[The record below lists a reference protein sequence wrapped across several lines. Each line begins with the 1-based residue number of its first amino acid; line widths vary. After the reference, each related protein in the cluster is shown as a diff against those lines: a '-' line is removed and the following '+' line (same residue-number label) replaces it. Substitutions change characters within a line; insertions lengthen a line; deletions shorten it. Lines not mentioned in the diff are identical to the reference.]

1 MDERTQFHSLRR
13 AFLRR
18 FLEHEFLAAGGD
30 LRDLLSNVL
39 ALLGAFGVCVAF
51 LLLRKHVFGIAGMP
65 AEMRAAVSWSDQEFL
80 MSMTIAVAGIFVII
94 CWDALFPDRTDCMV
108 LSALPVRARTVLA
121 AKLVAVFTV
130 FAFLVTAANAV
141 PMLVF
146 PTLMIANGTGENPAL
161 WFVAQFVATTA
172 AALFVFAAAAAVQ
185 GVLINLLPYRAF
197 RKVSAA
203 CQLGAV
209 FLLLIMFLA
218 TPDIAT
224 PGRLGAPENRLA
236 STVLPAFWFLGL
248 YQAIMGSTLPV
259 AGRLAQM
266 ALCGLGSAVL
276 IATVSY
282 WAGYARYV
290 RRTVED
296 AGAAALRV
304 RRGRGLMPPFAD
316 WLVVHEPGERAIFH
330 FMWRTMTR
338 SRTHRLVFAAYMSL
352 GLTYLAMG
360 NIGLMEGRGV
370 EKLLKPDAATG
381 GIPIVLSFFALVGM
395 RNLFSLPVEL
405 RANWLFKLTEKAT
418 PREALRAVYKLM
430 LVGGVLPAVAFSLP
444 VYSVLWGPATG
455 IRFAVLV
462 LLVELIVTEKL
473 MRDFRKI
480 PFACSYLPGK
490 ANLKLTFAIYVV
502 LFLMAAWMVT
512 NLAVSMAGR
521 TRGFIW
527 GVGLS
532 LAWLGWRAWRR
543 RVERGWPGFQYED
556 KAEWQPVTLELT

>member
-1 MDERTQFHSLRR
+1 MDERTQFHSLRK
-13 AFLRR
+13 AFMQR
-18 FLEHEFLAAGGD
+18 FLEHEFLSAGGD

-39 ALLGAFGVCVAF
+39 AVLGAFGVCVAF

-65 AEMRAAVSWSDQEFL
+65 PSMRAAVSWSDQEFL

-108 LSALPVRARTVLA
+108 LSALPVRPRTVLA
-121 AKLVAVFTV
+121 AKLAAVFTV

-146 PTLMIANGTGENPAL
+146 PTLMIANGTGENPVL
-161 WFVAQFVATTA
+161 WFVAQLVATASA
-172 AALFVFAAAAAVQ
+172 AFFVFAAAAAVQ

-218 TPDIAT
+218 TPDVAT
-224 PGRLGAPENRLA
+224 PARLGAPENRLA
-236 STVLPAFWFLGL
+236 ITLLPAFWFLGL
-248 YQAIMGSTLPV
+248 YQAIMGSSIPV
-259 AGRLAQM
+259 VEWLARM
-266 ALCGLGSAVL
+266 AVCGLGGAIL
-276 IATVSY
+276 IAALSY

-296 AGAAALRV
+296 AGSAASSV
-304 RRGRGLMPPFAD
+304 RRGRGFLPPLAD
-316 WLVVHEPGERAIFH
+316 WLIVREPGERAVYH
-330 FMWRTMTR
+330 FIWRTMTR
-338 SRTHRLVFAAYMSL
+338 SRTHRLVFAAYMSI

-360 NIGLMEGRGV
+360 NVGLMDGRGL
-370 EKLLKPDAATG
+370 EKALRPDAATG
-381 GIPIVLSFFALVGM
+381 GIPIVLSFFALAGM
-395 RNLFSLPVEL
+395 RTLFSLPVEL
-405 RANWLFKLTEKAT
+405 RANWLFKLTERAT
-418 PREALRAVYKLM
+418 PRETLRAVYKLM
-430 LVGGVLPAVAFSLP
+430 LVAGVLPAVAFTLP
-444 VYSVLWGPATG
+444 MYSALWGPATG
-455 IRFAVLV
+455 IRFTVLV
-462 LLVELIVTEKL
+462 LLVELIVMEKL

-490 ANLKLTFAIYVV
+490 ANLKLMFAAYVIF
-502 LFLMAAWMVT
+502 FLMAAWAVT
-512 NLAVSMAGR
+512 NLAVSMAGS

-532 LAWLGWRAWRR
+532 LAWMGWRLWRN
-543 RVERGWPGFQYED
+543 RVERGWPGFQYEE
-556 KAEWQPVTLELT
+556 KADWQPVTLELT